1 MTSGGLYL
9 EVSPS
14 GGRWWRLKYYK
25 PVAKTENRLSLGTYP
40 EIGLKEAGARRDEA
54 RKLVSQGIDPSDH
67 RKTIRQDAEQ
77 RADNSFEAVAREWY
91 DKQKPRW
98 VEGHSLRL
106 LRPLGA

>member
-25 PVAKTENRLSLGTYP
+25 PVAKTKNRLSLGTYP
-40 EIGLKEAGARRDEA
+40 EIGLKEARARRDEA